1 MENQHHHEHE
11 TENKAPVVQT
21 PAQSNNLSIPIAIV
35 IAGALIAGAV
45 YLGTSKSANTTAG
58 NTQGQQAVAQQP
70 QGQAVDIAKVKTA
83 GEPFVGNPN
92 APVTIAYWFDYQCPF
107 CRRFEEDAMTQIMND
122 YVKTGKVKVVF
133 KDFQFLGP
141 DSQTAG
147 LAERAVW
154 DVAPDKFYAW
164 HKAMYD
170 KQDNEN
176 GGWGNKADILALTK
190 SVGIDSAKVEQLMTS
205 NATKYQKEMDDDKA
219 EGGVFGINGT
229 PGSIIGKN
237 LISGAQP
244 YVAVKQLI
252 DLALQGK

>member
-1 MENQHHHEHE
+1 M
-11 TENKAPVVQT
+11 
-21 PAQSNNLSIPIAIV
+21 
-35 IAGALIAGAV
+35 
-45 YLGTSKSANTTAG
+45 
-58 NTQGQQAVAQQP
+58 
-70 QGQAVDIAKVKTA
+70 
-83 GEPFVGNPN
+83 
-92 APVTIAYWFDYQCPF
+92 AYWFDYQCPF
-107 CRRFEEDAMTQIMND
+107 CQRFENDAITQLMSE
-122 YVKTGKVKVVF
+122 YVKTGKVKIVF

-154 DVAPDKFYAW
+154 DVAPDKFYTW

-176 GGWGNKADILALTK
+176 GGWGNKVDILTLTK
-190 SVGIDSAKVEQLMTS
+190 GLGIDSAKVEQLMTS
-205 NATKYQKEMDDDKA
+205 KADEYQKAMDADKA

-229 PGSIIGKN
+229 PGSIIGNN

-244 YVAVKQLI
+244 YATVKQLI

>member
-1 MENQHHHEHE
+1 
-11 TENKAPVVQT
+11 
-21 PAQSNNLSIPIAIV
+21 
-35 IAGALIAGAV
+35 
-45 YLGTSKSANTTAG
+45 
-58 NTQGQQAVAQQP
+58 
-70 QGQAVDIAKVKTA
+70 
-83 GEPFVGNPN
+83 
-92 APVTIAYWFDYQCPF
+92 
-107 CRRFEEDAMTQIMND
+107 MTQLMND

-154 DVAPDKFYAW
+154 EVAPDKFYTW

-176 GGWGNKADILALTK
+176 GGWGNKVDILALTK
-190 SVGIDSAKVEQLMTS
+190 SLGIDSVKVEQLMTS
-205 NATKYQKEMDDDKA
+205 KSAEYQKAMDADKA
-219 EGGVFGINGT
+219 EGGAFGINGT

-244 YVAVKQLI
+244 YAAVKQLI

>member
-1 MENQHHHEHE
+1 MDTQPKF
-11 TENKAPVVQT
+11 TIST
-21 PAQSNNLSIPIAIV
+21 PIAII
-35 IAGALIAGAV
+35 IAGVIIAGAV
-45 YLGTSKSANTTAG
+45 YLGTSKSATTVG
-58 NTQGQQAVAQQP
+58 VNNQPQQP
-70 QGQAVDIAKVKTA
+70 AGVAVDITKVKTV
-83 GEPFVGNPN
+83 GNPLVGNPN
-92 APVTIAYWFDYQCPF
+92 AKVTVAYWFDYQCPF
-107 CRRFEEDAMTQIMND
+107 CRRFEEDAMSQLMND

-170 KQDNEN
+170 KQDSEN
-176 GGWGNKADILALTK
+176 SGWGGKADILALTK
-190 SVGIDSAKVEQLMTS
+190 SLGIDAVKVEQLMTS
-205 NATKYQKEMDDDKA
+205 KATEYQKAMDADKA
-219 EGGVFGINGT
+219 EGGTFGIDGT
-229 PGSIIGKN
+229 PGTIIGKN

-244 YVAVKQLI
+244 YAAVKQLV

>member
-1 MENQHHHEHE
+1 MEHHSSEHE
-11 TENKAPVVQT
+11 TKTPETYVSAPQ
-21 PAQSNNLSIPIAIV
+21 NNLSIPVAIV

-45 YLGTSKSANTTAG
+45 YLGTSKGASTVAVN
-58 NTQGQQAVAQQP
+58 NQQGQQAAQQP
-70 QGQAVDIAKVKTA
+70 AGVAVDIAKVKTQ
-83 GEPFVGNPN
+83 GEPFVGSPN
-92 APVTIAYWFDYQCPF
+92 APVTMAYWFDYQCPF
-107 CRRFEEDAMTQIMND
+107 CRRFEEDAMTQLIKD
-122 YVKTGKVKVVF
+122 YVQTGKVKVVF

-154 DVAPDKFYAW
+154 DVAPDKFYEW

-170 KQDNEN
+170 KQDSEN
-176 GGWGNKADILALTK
+176 SGWGNKIDILALTK
-190 SVGIDSAKVEQLMTS
+190 SVGIDSAKVDQLMTS
-205 NATKYQKEMDDDKA
+205 KATQYQKAMDDDKA
-219 EGGVFGINGT
+219 EGGAFGINGT

-244 YVAVKQLI
+244 YAAVKQLI

>member
-1 MENQHHHEHE
+1 MENQHHQHE
-11 TENKAPVVQT
+11 TETKAPEIQAPT
-21 PAQSNNLSIPIAIV
+21 TQNNLSIPIAIV
-35 IAGALIAGAV
+35 IAGALVAVAV
-45 YLGTSKSANTTAG
+45 YLGTSKGASATAG
-58 NTQGQQAVAQQP
+58 NTQPQQVAQQI

-107 CRRFEEDAMTQIMND
+107 CRRFEEDAMTQVMND

-141 DSQTAG
+141 DSQVAG

-154 DVAPDKFYAW
+154 EVAPDKFYDW
-164 HKAMYD
+164 HKAMFD
-170 KQDNEN
+170 KQDGEN
-176 GGWGNKADILALTK
+176 SGWGNRTDILALTK
-190 SVGIDSAKVEQLMTS
+190 SLGIDSVKVDQLMTS
-205 NATKYQKEMDDDKA
+205 KATEYQKAMDADKA
-219 EGGVFGINGT
+219 EGESFGINGT

-244 YVAVKQLI
+244 YAAVKQLI

>member
-1 MENQHHHEHE
+1 MEHHNEHE
-11 TENKAPVVQT
+11 TKTHETQPPAPV
-21 PAQSNNLSIPIAIV
+21 QSNNLSIPIAIV

-45 YLGTSKSANTTAG
+45 YLGTSKGASTSAG
-58 NTQGQQAVAQQP
+58 NTQPQQVAQQP
-70 QGQAVDIAKVKTA
+70 AGVAVDITKVKTA

-92 APVTIAYWFDYQCPF
+92 ASVTMAYWFDYQCPF
-107 CRRFEEDAMTQIMND
+107 CRRFEEDAMTQLMND

-154 DVAPDKFYAW
+154 EVAPDKFYTW

-190 SVGIDSAKVEQLMTS
+190 SLGIDSAKVEQLMTS
-205 NATKYQKEMDDDKA
+205 KAAEYQKAMDADKA
-219 EGGVFGINGT
+219 EGGAFGINGT

-244 YVAVKQLI
+244 YAAVKQLI

>member
-1 MENQHHHEHE
+1 MENQHPHEHE
-11 TENKAPVVQT
+11 TETKVPEVQA
-21 PAQSNNLSIPIAIV
+21 PAQLNNLSIPIAIV

-45 YLGTSKSANTTAG
+45 YLGTSKSSTTAG
-58 NTQGQQAVAQQP
+58 VNNNQPQQVAQQP
-70 QGQAVDIAKVKTA
+70 SGQAVDISKVKTA
-83 GEPFVGNPN
+83 GDPFVGDPN
-92 APVTIAYWFDYQCPF
+92 AKVTIAYWFDYQCPF
-107 CRRFEEDAMTQIMND
+107 CKRFDEDAIVQIMND
-122 YVKTGKVKVVF
+122 YVKTGKVKIVF
-133 KDFQFLGP
+133 KDFQFLGA

-170 KQDNEN
+170 KQDSEN
-176 GGWGNKADILALTK
+176 SGWGNKADILALTK

-205 NATKYQKEMDDDKA
+205 KATEYQKAMDADKA
-219 EGGVFGINGT
+219 EGGAFGINGT
-229 PGSIIGKN
+229 PGTIIGKN

-244 YVAVKQLI
+244 YAAVKQLI

>member
-1 MENQHHHEHE
+1 MEHHNHEHE
-11 TENKAPVVQT
+11 EGVKISRTQMNINQ
-21 PAQSNNLSIPIAIV
+21 NFLSIPMSIIIAGLL
-35 IAGALIAGAV
+35 IAGAL
-45 YLGTSKSANTTAG
+45 YLGTSKGSSINAG
-58 NTQGQQAVAQQP
+58 NNTQPQQVAQQP
-70 QGQAVDIAKVKTA
+70 AGAAVDITKVKTT

-92 APVTIAYWFDYQCPF
+92 APVTVAYWFDYQCPF
-107 CRRFEEDAMTQIMND
+107 CRRFEEDAMTQIMKD
-122 YVKTGKVKVVF
+122 YVNTGKVKVVF

-154 DVAPDKFYAW
+154 EVAPDKFYSW

-176 GGWGNKADILALTK
+176 GGWGNKADIIALTK
-190 SVGIDSAKVEQLMTS
+190 SLNIDSVKVEQLMTS
-205 NATKYQKEMDDDKA
+205 KVSEYQKAMDADKA
-219 EGGVFGINGT
+219 EGGAFGINGT
-229 PGSIIGKN
+229 PGTIIGKN

-244 YVAVKQLI
+244 YSAVKQLI